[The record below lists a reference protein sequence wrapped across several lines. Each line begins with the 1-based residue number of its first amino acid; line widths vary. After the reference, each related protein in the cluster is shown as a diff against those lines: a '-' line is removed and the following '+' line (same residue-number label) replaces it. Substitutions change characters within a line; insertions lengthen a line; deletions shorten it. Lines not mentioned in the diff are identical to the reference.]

1 MFRTAIT
8 AFAATML
15 AAVTVG
21 QEPEAAPSDQTL
33 EGIAAIVNDEPIS
46 YTDVRQRARFLLL
59 GLGAETPTPEQVEQ
73 VTGQALEQLI
83 DEELQL
89 QEAAEYEVEIE
100 ADEISAAVD
109 DMARQT
115 GTDRNTLF
123 TQLLAA
129 GINPSSLEEQ
139 MRAEIAWRRVMGG
152 LYGSRIRISQNQ
164 IEDQLAQI
172 RSSSSK
178 TQYNVSEIFLFA
190 PDDETRA
197 QAVQA
202 ATSIVQQLQQGASFQ
217 VAAQRLSSAPTA
229 ATGGD
234 MGWVTLDAFD
244 DARAE
249 IIAGATPPTLTS
261 PIEVDNG
268 VYILA
273 VRGKAEPQERVS
285 MVELVRLVS
294 TASDD
299 TALLAAVEQSEGCE
313 NLDAI
318 AAEDEA
324 LSVIP
329 LGRVNTSELGEEG
342 ASLVLFTQVGEAT
355 DVFAVRDGLA
365 VMFVCDRA
373 DNVEN
378 IPSRE
383 QIEDRLTNQQLGM
396 ISERTLRNLRREATI
411 IRR

>member
-273 VRGKAEPQERVS
+273 VR
-285 MVELVRLVS
+285 
-294 TASDD
+294 
-299 TALLAAVEQSEGCE
+299 
-313 NLDAI
+313 
-318 AAEDEA
+318 
-324 LSVIP
+324 
-329 LGRVNTSELGEEG
+329 
-342 ASLVLFTQVGEAT
+342 
-355 DVFAVRDGLA
+355 
-365 VMFVCDRA
+365 
-373 DNVEN
+373 
-378 IPSRE
+378 
-383 QIEDRLTNQQLGM
+383 
-396 ISERTLRNLRREATI
+396 
-411 IRR
+411 